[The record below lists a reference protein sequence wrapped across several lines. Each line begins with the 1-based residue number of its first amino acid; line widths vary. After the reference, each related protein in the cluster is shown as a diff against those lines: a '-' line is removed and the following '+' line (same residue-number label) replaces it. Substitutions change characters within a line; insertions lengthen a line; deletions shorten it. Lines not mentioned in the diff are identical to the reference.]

1 MGIKQRDK
9 FTKRAHAEGY
19 LARSVYKLKDI
30 QKRFKIIKKGDLV
43 LDLGAAPGSWSQIA
57 VELGAEVDSVD
68 LNKVKFGKWIKADVM
83 SDEIFKILDQEYNV
97 VLSDLA
103 PKTIGVRKIDN
114 ELSYDLCIRALEIS
128 DKKLKRGGFFVCK
141 LFESEWFKPFVKEAK
156 KIFRNVRVYK
166 PQGSKSK
173 SKEMYIVGIR
183 KK

>member
-9 FTKRAHAEGY
+9 FTKRALAEGY

-30 QKRFKIIKKGDLV
+30 QKRFKIIRKGDNV

-68 LNKVKFGKWIKADVM
+68 LNKVKFGTWIKADVM
-83 SDEIFKILDQEYNV
+83 SDEIFNVLEKDYDV

-114 ELSYDLCIRALEIS
+114 ELSYDLCVRALEIS
-128 DKKLKRGGFFVCK
+128 EKKLKRGGFFVCK
-141 LFESEWFKPFVKEAK
+141 MFESEWFKPFVKEAK
-156 KIFRNVRVYK
+156 KVFRNVRTYK

-173 SKEMYIVGIR
+173 SKEMYIIGIR